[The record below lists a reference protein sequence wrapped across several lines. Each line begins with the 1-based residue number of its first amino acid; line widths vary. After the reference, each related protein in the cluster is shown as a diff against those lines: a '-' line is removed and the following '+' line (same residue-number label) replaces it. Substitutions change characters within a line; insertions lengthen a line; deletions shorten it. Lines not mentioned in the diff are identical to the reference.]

1 MTGPLHRAAPGQ
13 QKRLFNGD
21 SEDSDPAQGLR
32 LQASRPVGR
41 RDRGD
46 READRRE
53 GRRPDS
59 AAHPDQQVHRP
70 PQPARRQE
78 VARAVRDP
86 HAQAAPRHPR
96 ADSADARRAHEA
108 RSLRRR
114 GRGDQVVEATMAK
127 FDVYDLEKKKV
138 GELDLADAVF
148 AGEVNE
154 HLFYEVVKA
163 KLASDRSGT
172 HAVKN
177 RSLVSGGGKKPWKQK
192 HTGRARA
199 GSTRAS
205 HFVGGG
211 KAMGPKPRD
220 YSYDVPR
227 KVRKAALRAALAL
240 RSRDQK
246 LVIVQEWRP
255 AAAKT
260 RTALVVDAAANVA
273 LAKSVRNLAGS
284 DFLPVEGLNVYDILR
299 HDALVLTADTAKQLE
314 VSLS

>member
-1 MTGPLHRAAPGQ
+1 
-13 QKRLFNGD
+13 
-21 SEDSDPAQGLR
+21 
-32 LQASRPVGR
+32 
-41 RDRGD
+41 
-46 READRRE
+46 
-53 GRRPDS
+53 
-59 AAHPDQQVHRP
+59 
-70 PQPARRQE
+70 
-78 VARAVRDP
+78 
-86 HAQAAPRHPR
+86 
-96 ADSADARRAHEA
+96 
-108 RSLRRR
+108 
-114 GRGDQVVEATMAK
+114 MAK

-177 RSLVSGGGKKPWKQK
+177 RSLVSGGGKKPWRQK
-192 HTGRARA
+192 HTGRARQ

-205 HFVGGG
+205 QWVGGG

-220 YSYDVPR
+220 YAYDVPR
-227 KVRKAALRAALAL
+227 KVRKAALRSALAL

-246 LVIVQEWRP
+246 LVIVQEWNP
-255 AAAKT
+255 SAPKTGSAAKVLAKLGA
-260 RTALVVDAAANVA
+260 RKALVVDAAANES

-299 HDALVLTADTAKQLE
+299 HDALVLTAETAKKLE
-314 VSLS
+314 EVLA